1 MPLSL
6 IFLIWVIVVQTF
18 AQAMQKLFKST
29 KFGVFL
35 KNRSAIY
42 MALTA
47 CLQSSVI
54 NGFLIRGFKYA
65 IISNAVL
72 SFCKVLNRLR
82 LVLQI
87 PS

>member
-6 IFLIWVIVVQTF
+6 IFLIWVIVLQTF

-29 KFGVFL
+29 KFGVLL

-54 NGFLIRGFKYA
+54 NGFLILLEPVE
-65 IISNAVL
+65 VL
-72 SFCKVLNRLR
+72 SMQSLAMLIKDSVKF
-82 LVLQI
+82 
-87 PS
+87 